1 MSQRY
6 ILLPQSGLTSD
17 SGPDAER
24 LNALA
29 HAFVH
34 ESGSEQKIDGVVLR
48 VHDANRNG
56 PALVEMSE
64 EDAATLARNG
74 SPVRAVAEYV
84 YPHPH
89 AVTLQLAPM
98 PPVAKSAATASVTIT
113 CLDAQSGKPLHDAD
127 VAAYTDLAARRGDAG
142 RTDAAGKAR
151 LHLPA
156 GSLIERLVVDA
167 GPQFWG
173 SCLDDLALQDHT
185 LRIAPL
191 DLAAADVLRHYY
203 PAKDAANRFDPTT
216 GVTVGIV
223 DTGIGPHRDLI
234 FDEQRPEGCCTVTG
248 MPSELFADVS
258 GHGTHVAGVI
268 GGNGG
273 NGAVTPLAPGVKL
286 RAYRVFAD
294 ATTGATNYAIL
305 KAMMQAA
312 RDECDIINLSIGG
325 GPPDPGV
332 AEAIQDA
339 RNHGMLVIVAAGNDG
354 NPFVSFPAA
363 HENAIAVAAFGRHG
377 TFPAQSTAAAAV
389 RAAPASALDA
399 DEFVAAFSNMGERI
413 DVIAPGVGIVSTL
426 PGNRY
431 GALSGT
437 SMAAPVVAGVAACLL
452 SRDRA
457 LFAQPRNRAR
467 SDALE
472 KKLFASCVKLGFG
485 EPFEGKG
492 RPCA

>member
-6 ILLPQSGLTSD
+6 ILLPQSGLSSD
-17 SGPDAER
+17 SGADAER

-29 HAFVH
+29 DAFVH
-34 ESGSEQKIDGVVLR
+34 EAGSEQLVDGVVMR
-48 VHDANRNG
+48 VHDANYDG

-64 EDAATLARNG
+64 QGAAALVRNG
-74 SPVRAVAEYV
+74 SPVRAIAEYV

-89 AVTLQLAPM
+89 ADTPPLAPM
-98 PPVAKSAATASVTIT
+98 PPAAESAATTTVTIT
-113 CLDAQSGKPLHDAD
+113 CLDARSGKPLHDAY
-127 VAAYTDLAARRGDAG
+127 VGAYADLAARRGDAG
-142 RTDAAGKAR
+142 RTDSAGKVHLR
-151 LHLPA
+151 LPT
-156 GSLIERLVVDA
+156 GPRIDRVVVEA

-173 SCLDDLALQDHT
+173 GCHDGIALQDHT
-185 LRIAPL
+185 LHIAPL
-191 DLAAADVLRHYY
+191 DLASDDVLRHYY
-203 PAKDAANRFDPTT
+203 PATEAAARFDPAT

-223 DTGIGPHRDLI
+223 DTGVGPHRDLAI
-234 FDEQRPEGCCTVTG
+234 GQQLEGCCTVTG
-248 MPSELFADVS
+248 MPSERFADES

-268 GGNGG
+268 GGNG
-273 NGAVTPLAPGVKL
+273 VLKSLAPGVKL
-286 RAYRVFAD
+286 RAYRVFAE
-294 ATTGATNYAIL
+294 AVTGATNYAIL

-312 RDECDIINLSIGG
+312 RDGCDIVNLSIGG

-363 HENAIAVAAFGRHG
+363 HENAIAVAALGRRG

-389 RAAPASALDA
+389 RAAPASMLDA
-399 DEFVAAFSNMGERI
+399 NEFVAAFSNTGERI

-431 GALSGT
+431 GVLSGT

-452 SRDRA
+452 SRDHA
-457 LFAQPRNRAR
+457 LFASPRNRAR
-467 SDALE
+467 ADALE
-472 KKLFASCVKLGFG
+472 KKLFASCVKRGFG
-485 EPFEGKG
+485 GAFEGNG
-492 RPCA
+492 LPRV

>member
-17 SGPDAER
+17 SGPDAEC

-29 HAFVH
+29 HAFVF
-34 ESGSEQKIDGVVLR
+34 ESRDEQEIDGVAMR

-64 EDAATLARNG
+64 EDAARLAQNG
-74 SPVRAVAEYV
+74 SPVRTVAEYV
-84 YPHPH
+84 YPHPQ

-98 PPVAKSAATASVTIT
+98 PPVAKSGATTSITVT
-113 CLDAQSGKPLHDAD
+113 CLDAQSGKPLREAY
-127 VAAYTDLAARRGDAG
+127 VVAYTNLAARSGAAG
-142 RTDAAGKAR
+142 RTDIAGEVR
-151 LHLPA
+151 LRLPA
-156 GSLIERLVVDA
+156 GSLIERLFVEA

-173 SCLDDLALQDHT
+173 GCHDGVALQDHT

-191 DLAAADVLRHYY
+191 DLTADDVLRHYY
-203 PAKDAANRFDPTT
+203 PAKDAATRFDPTT
-216 GVTVGIV
+216 GVTVGII
-223 DTGIGPHRDLI
+223 DTGVGPHLDLV
-234 FDEQRPEGCCTVTG
+234 FGEQQPEGCCTVTG
-248 MPSELFADVS
+248 LPSELFADES

-268 GGNGG
+268 GGK
-273 NGAVTPLAPGVKL
+273 GALTSIAPGVKL

-325 GPPDPGV
+325 GPHDPGV

-363 HENAIAVAAFGRHG
+363 HENAIAVAAFGRRG
-377 TFPAQSTAAAAV
+377 TFPAESTAAAAV
-389 RAAPASALDA
+389 RAAPVSTLDA
-399 DEFVAAFSNMGERI
+399 EEFVAAFSNTGERI
-413 DVIAPGVGIVSTL
+413 NVIAPGVGIVSTL
-426 PGNRY
+426 PGDRY

-452 SRDRA
+452 SQDRA
-457 LFAQPRNRAR
+457 LFAQPRKRAR

-472 KKLFASCVKLGFG
+472 KKLFANCVKRGFG
-485 EPFEGKG
+485 DAFEGNG
-492 RPCA
+492 LPCV

>member
-29 HAFVH
+29 DAFVY
-34 ESGSEQKIDGVVLR
+34 EAGSEQAIDGVVMC
-48 VHDANRNG
+48 VHDASYNG
-56 PALVEMSE
+56 PALVEMSAE
-64 EDAATLARNG
+64 GAAALVRNG
-74 SPVRAVAEYV
+74 SPVRAVAEHV

-89 AVTLQLAPM
+89 AVTLQLAPTSL
-98 PPVAKSAATASVTIT
+98 AETSDATTSVTIT
-113 CLDAQSGKPLHDAD
+113 CVDAQTGKPLRDAH
-127 VAAYTDLAARRGDAG
+127 VGAYTDLAARRGDAG
-142 RTDAAGKAR
+142 RTDAAGTVR
-151 LHLPA
+151 LRLPA
-156 GSLIERLVVDA
+156 GPRIERIVVDA

-173 SCLDDLALQDHT
+173 GCHDDVALQDHT

-191 DLAAADVLRHYY
+191 DPAADDVLRHYY
-203 PAKDAANRFDPTT
+203 PAKDAAARFDPTT

-223 DTGIGPHRDLI
+223 DTGVGPHRDLALHG
-234 FDEQRPEGCCTVTG
+234 QQPQGCCTVTG
-248 MPSELFADVS
+248 LPSGRFADES

-268 GGNGG
+268 GGNG
-273 NGAVTPLAPGVKL
+273 ALKSLAPGVTL
-286 RAYRVFAD
+286 RAYRVFGEA
-294 ATTGATNYAIL
+294 ASGATNYAIL

-312 RDECDIINLSIGG
+312 RDGCDIINLSIGG

-339 RNHGMLVIVAAGNDG
+339 RNHGMLVIIAAGNDG
-354 NPFVSFPAA
+354 KPFVSFPAA
-363 HENAIAVAAFGRHG
+363 HENAIAVAALGRRG
-377 TFPAQSTAAAAV
+377 TYPAQSAAAAAV
-389 RAAPASALDA
+389 RAAPASTLDA
-399 DEFVAAFSNMGERI
+399 NEFVAAFSNTGERI

-452 SRDRA
+452 SQDRA

-472 KKLFASCVKLGFG
+472 RKLFASCVKRGFG
-485 EPFEGKG
+485 DAFEGKG
-492 RPCA
+492 LPCA